1 MAYAVLAAVER
12 RVGDGRA
19 VLGGHYLRPWE
30 DGTVVQ
36 VTVHERPPLVSYTD
50 DSLRADPQRVV
61 MHSEVGVAGGP
72 NLSSPAR

>member
-36 VTVHERPPLVSYTD
+36 VALQERPPL
-50 DSLRADPQRVV
+50 
-61 MHSEVGVAGGP
+61 GGHT
-72 NLSSPAR
+72 PARMLARSGS